1 MIRPTEK
8 RPVFLDLRKIH
19 MPLAAR
25 VSILH
30 RLTGLL
36 MIASVP
42 ALLALLDRSL
52 SSQAGFESV
61 RAGLDSFL
69 GGLLLFVFLWAFFHH
84 LCAGIRYLLIDIDI
98 GVDRQ
103 AMVPGARAVLV
114 AGLALALVVWV
125 ALP

>member
-1 MIRPTEK
+1 MIRPSEK

-36 MIASVP
+36 LIVSVP
-42 ALLALLDRSL
+42 VLLGLLERSL
-52 SSQAGFESV
+52 SGETGFESV
-61 RAGLDSFL
+61 GTVFDSFP

-114 AGLALALVVWV
+114 AGLVLALVVWV